1 MLTTSTRSS
10 LQHRLN
16 SPDTQT
22 PTRRGLASAC
32 LATILLA
39 ACGGADEKP
48 EPISEAE
55 AVRFLAQAS
64 FGPTSADIAYLQSLG
79 YGKWIDEQL
88 RAPSLQPTHL
98 QLVEASASARSA
110 TKPDVV
116 DVTYSWWTHA
126 IKDNA
131 QLRQRVA
138 FALSEIFVVSTAGD
152 LGDKGRMVAS
162 YMDMLTRN
170 TNSTY
175 RVLLEDVAMHPTMGI
190 YLSHKGN
197 RKEDLGTG
205 RVPDEN
211 FAREVMQ
218 LFSIGLYELNPDGSV
233 KLTNGQPIETY
244 NSDDVK
250 GLAKVFTGFSW
261 NWPSTQSALVWWK
274 CFWRTSECNDN
285 SQDVSSMSGYTQEH
299 STSVKQFLGVTVD
312 AQSSANPQLSLRTAL
327 DKLANH
333 PNTAP
338 FISKQLIQR
347 LVTSNPSA
355 SYVSDI
361 AQVFKTTGGH
371 IGQVVKAI
379 LLHAEARHPSDSDA
393 TGKLREPVLR
403 LAHLMR
409 ALPHSS
415 DTYLAQAAASR
426 PPYYPIS
433 ETDDPGGSLG
443 QTPMRAPS
451 VFNFFRPGYLPAQT
465 QLGNR
470 GLVSPEMQITTE
482 TTVVGYANF
491 VASILND
498 GFGKWNS
505 GTGLNDIRFDLSAFE
520 ALAGQPQQLVTTVG
534 KRLLG
539 TEVPT
544 EVANPA
550 VTAISAMPNTTAR
563 DKRRRAQAAVLLIA
577 VSPSFIVQ
585 Q

>member
-1 MLTTSTRSS
+1 
-10 LQHRLN
+10 
-16 SPDTQT
+16 
-22 PTRRGLASAC
+22 
-32 LATILLA
+32 
-39 ACGGADEKP
+39 
-48 EPISEAE
+48 
-55 AVRFLAQAS
+55 
-64 FGPTSADIAYLQSLG
+64 
-79 YGKWIDEQL
+79 
-88 RAPSLQPTHL
+88 
-98 QLVEASASARSA
+98 
-110 TKPDVV
+110 
-116 DVTYSWWTHA
+116 
-126 IKDNA
+126 
-131 QLRQRVA
+131 
-138 FALSEIFVVSTAGD
+138 
-152 LGDKGRMVAS
+152 
-162 YMDMLTRN
+162 
-170 TNSTY
+170 
-175 RVLLEDVAMHPTMGI
+175 MGI

-218 LFSIGLYELNPDGSV
+218 LFSIGLHELNPDGSV
-233 KLTNGQPIETY
+233 KLTNGQPVETY
-244 NSDDVK
+244 NSNDVK

-261 NWPSTQSALVWWK
+261 NWPSAQSALVWWK

-361 AQVFKTTGGH
+361 TQVFKASGGH

-426 PPYYPIS
+426 LPYYPIS

-465 QLGNR
+465 QLGNQ

-550 VTAISAMPNTTAR
+550 ITAISAMPNTTAR